1 MRLLVAV
8 MLLAAAAAAAAAES
22 PPASQSVT
30 GAAYAFRPNVDD
42 YYPSASRSRIE
53 EGTPRIE
60 LCYDERGR
68 PAEVTVV
75 ESSGFKRLDDAAVR
89 YGKAVRIR
97 PGTIDGKAQAG
108 CVKFFVRF
116 SLNLREG
123 TPGRSEGALPPV
135 QVPPIRVDI
144 PPPPPPPHVRQMPI
158 PLAPSPP
165 VQSIPLGGETGRR
178 ASAESVET

>member
-8 MLLAAAAAAAAAES
+8 MLLAVATSAAAAEA

-30 GAAYAFRPNVDD
+30 VAAYAFTPNLDD
-42 YYPSASRSRIE
+42 YYPSASRSLNE
-53 EGTPRIE
+53 QGTSRIE

-68 PAEVTVV
+68 PVEVTLA

-89 YGKAVRIR
+89 YGKAVRMR
-97 PGTIDGKAQAG
+97 PGTIDGKAQPG

-116 SLNLREG
+116 SLVDPRDG
-123 TPGRSEGALPPV
+123 SPGRGEGALPPV
-135 QVPPIRVDI
+135 QVPPVLVDI
-144 PPPPPPPHVRQMPI
+144 PPPPPPPPPVRQIPI

-165 VQSIPLGGETGRR
+165 VQSIPL
-178 ASAESVET
+178 

>member
-8 MLLAAAAAAAAAES
+8 MLLAVTTSAAAAEA

-53 EGTPRIE
+53 EGTSRIE

-68 PAEVTVV
+68 PVEVTLA

-89 YGKAVRIR
+89 YGKAVRMR
-97 PGTIDGKAQAG
+97 PGTIDGKAQSG
-108 CVKFFVRF
+108 CVEFFVRF
-116 SLNLREG
+116 SLVDSRDG
-123 TPGRSEGALPPV
+123 SPGRGEGALPPV
-135 QVPPIRVDI
+135 QAAPIRIDI
-144 PPPPPPPHVRQMPI
+144 PPPPPPVHLIPI

-165 VQSIPLGGETGRR
+165 VQSIPLGGETARR
-178 ASAESVET
+178 ASDESVET